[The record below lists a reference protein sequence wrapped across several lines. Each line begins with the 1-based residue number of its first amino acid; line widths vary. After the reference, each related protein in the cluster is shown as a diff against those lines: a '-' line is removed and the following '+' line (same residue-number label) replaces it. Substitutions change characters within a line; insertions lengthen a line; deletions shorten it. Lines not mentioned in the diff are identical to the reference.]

1 MLTLLLFLAV
11 LSLLVLVHELGH
23 FVAARI
29 FGVKADEFGYGFPPR
44 LIGFVKDGKKWK
56 RVKRNDETIYK
67 NTIWSLN
74 WLPLG
79 GFVRIK
85 GEGVEDKMTEADAFP
100 VKPAW
105 QRVVIL
111 VAGVTMNWVLAY
123 VLFAAVLLSGVPTVL
138 EDLPK
143 DATVENRSVRITNVL
158 PGMPAE
164 QAGIQ
169 VGDEVLSVGGVAA
182 QDYEQVRNE
191 IMKAGE
197 QAIDIRIKNEQEE
210 KTVRVQPTQV
220 KELGRPGIGV
230 ALADVG
236 VVRFTFFSALYHAG
250 VAVVGYTWQTVVA
263 FGTMIR
269 DLVLLRHLE
278 QDVAGPVGI
287 AVMTGQMAKQGI
299 VTLMQF
305 AAILSINLAVINFLP
320 IPALDGGRVL
330 FVIIE
335 KIRRKAVTRK
345 LEAHIHQVAFIA
357 LIILILLVT
366 VRDIGKYGGSI
377 LGGLKHLVGI

>member
-1 MLTLLLFLAV
+1 MLTLILFLAV

-44 LIGFVKDGKKWK
+44 LIGFVKHHGKWK
-56 RVKRNDETIYK
+56 RVKRNDDTVYE

-85 GEGVEDKMTEADAFP
+85 GEGVEDKVTDTDAFQ

-105 QRVVIL
+105 QRVIIL
-111 VAGVTMNWVLAY
+111 AAGVIMNWVLAY
-123 VLFAAVLLSGVPTVL
+123 VLFVAVLLSGVPTVL
-138 EDLPK
+138 QDLPVGS
-143 DATVENRSVRITNVL
+143 TVENRTVRITNVL

-164 QAGIQ
+164 KAGIQ
-169 VGDEVLSVGGVAA
+169 VGDEVVSVAGVKA

-191 IMKAGE
+191 ILKAGE
-197 QAIDIRIKNEQEE
+197 QPLDIVV
-210 KTVRVQPTQV
+210 KTDEMERTVNVQPTLV

-236 VVRFTFFSALYHAG
+236 IVRFTFFSALKQSAIA
-250 VAVVGYTWQTVVA
+250 VAGYTWQTVKA
-263 FGTMIR
+263 FGVMIR
-269 DLVLLRHLE
+269 DIVMLRHLE
-278 QDVAGPVGI
+278 QEVAGPVGI

-305 AAILSINLAVINFLP
+305 AAILSINLAVVNFLP

-335 KIRRKAVTRK
+335 KIRRKPVTRRI
-345 LEAHIHQVAFIA
+345 EAHIHQVAFIA

-366 VRDIGKYGGSI
+366 VRDITKYGGSI
-377 LGGLKHLVGI
+377 WGGLKSLVGI

>member
-1 MLTLLLFLAV
+1 MLTLILFLAV

-44 LIGFVKDGKKWK
+44 LIGFVKHHGKWK
-56 RVKRNDETIYK
+56 RVKRNDDTVYE

-85 GEGVEDKMTEADAFP
+85 GEGVEDKVTDTDAFQ

-105 QRVVIL
+105 QRIIIL
-111 VAGVTMNWVLAY
+111 AAGVFMNWVLAY

-138 EDLPK
+138 QDLPTG
-143 DATVENRSVRITNVL
+143 ATVENKTVRITNVL
-158 PGMPAE
+158 AGMPAE
-164 QAGIQ
+164 KAGIQ
-169 VGDEVLSVGGVAA
+169 VGDEVVSVAGVKA

-191 IMKAGE
+191 ILKVGE
-197 QAIDIRIKNEQEE
+197 QPLDIVL
-210 KTVRVQPTQV
+210 KTDDVERTVNVQPTLV

-236 VVRFTFFSALYHAG
+236 IVRFTFLSALKQSGIA
-250 VAVVGYTWQTVVA
+250 VAGYTWQTIKA
-263 FGTMIR
+263 FGVMIR
-269 DLVLLRHLE
+269 DIVMLRHLE
-278 QDVAGPVGI
+278 QEVAGPVGI

-305 AAILSINLAVINFLP
+305 AAILSINLAVVNFLP
-320 IPALDGGRVL
+320 IPALDGGRIL
-330 FVIIE
+330 FVVIE

-366 VRDIGKYGGSI
+366 LRDIGKYGGSI
-377 LGGLKHLVGI
+377 VGGLKHLVGI